1 MSYLSIAIDGPVAA
15 GKTTQ
20 AKALARRLEFVYVDT
35 GAMYR
40 AFAVHKLW
48 LEKESGH
55 KIDIEGALRTFDFD
69 IVQAEDG
76 QQHILLW
83 GKDITPHLRTPEVS
97 MLASQASAHPA
108 VRETLQ
114 NLQKVMPTMNHVVM
128 EGRDIGTVIIPNAT
142 LKVFLTAKAEVRAY
156 RRWQE
161 QRLHGV
167 KDTYEET
174 LALLQKRDYE
184 DSHREIAPLKQAD
197 DAVLVDCTEMSIDET
212 TETILTLWDAKKPKW
227 RSISSC

>member
-48 LEKESGH
+48 LEKECGH
-55 KIDIEGALRTFDFD
+55 EIDIKRALHTFDFD

-76 QQHILLW
+76 QQHIYLW
-83 GKDITPHLRTPEVS
+83 GKDITSHLRMPEVS
-97 MLASQASAHPA
+97 MLASKVSAHPA

-114 NLQKVMPTMNHVVM
+114 NLQKVMPIMNNVVM

-142 LKVFLTAKAEVRAY
+142 LKVFLTAQAEVRAY

-161 QRLHGV
+161 QCLRGV

-184 DSHREIAPLKQAD
+184 DSHREIAPLKQAE
-197 DAVLVDCTEMSIDET
+197 DAVLVDCTEMSVDET
-212 TETILTLWDAKKPKW
+212 TEAILTLWNAKKPGW
-227 RSISSC
+227 RSI